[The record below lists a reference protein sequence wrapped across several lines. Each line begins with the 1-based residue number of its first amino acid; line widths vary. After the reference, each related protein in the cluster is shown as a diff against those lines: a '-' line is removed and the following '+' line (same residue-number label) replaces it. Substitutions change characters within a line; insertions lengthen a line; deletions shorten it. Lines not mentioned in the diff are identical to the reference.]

1 MGDSKRLTASTG
13 VHKNKVGEN
22 KMLARFLGVLSVSAL
37 FLLSACAGVK
47 IGVPTTSGAFLAAAK
62 GKVFEPMDTL
72 DPRNAMIYVYR
83 PTNQWGYEEIQAP
96 TFFIDSTQIF
106 GLKSGAYS
114 WLEVHGGR
122 YDFYARRPLSM
133 LFLKTIFETP
143 IEVEGGKVYYFR
155 YSEDKPLLLEELVVD
170 ADQYIQAGPL
180 QQVPEAVAL
189 RELKNL
195 RLDEMGLYYGGES
208 YEEPRWAPFFT
219 FPEQLPDDQRPVAKK

>member
-1 MGDSKRLTASTG
+1 
-13 VHKNKVGEN
+13 
-22 KMLARFLGVLSVSAL
+22 MLARVLGPLLVAL
-37 FLLSACAGVK
+37 LVAGCAGVK
-47 IGVPTTSGAFLAAAK
+47 IGVPTTSGAFISAAR
-62 GKVFEPMDTL
+62 GKVFEPLDTL

-83 PTNQWGYEEIQAP
+83 PVNQWGYEEVQAP

-143 IEVEGGKVYYFR
+143 LQIEGGKVYYFR
-155 YSEDKPLLLEELVVD
+155 YSEDQPLVLQELVAD
-170 ADQYIQAGPL
+170 AENYVQSGPL
-180 QQVPEAVAL
+180 QQVPESVAL

-195 RLDEMGLYYGGES
+195 RLDEMGLYYGGET

-219 FPEQLPDDQRPVAKK
+219 FPEEAPDDAPSVARQ